1 KMAEGKISV
10 SEDEFICSVCLDLLK
25 DPVTLHCGHNYCMD
39 CIKTYWDRNEDTRVY
54 KCPQCRQT
62 FTPRPDLRRNTTLG
76 AVVEKLKRR
85 GDKRPYPADNPAGPG
100 DVPCDVCTERQ
111 MRAVKS
117 CLVCLASY
125 CHTHL
130 DLHNELNPGNRHKL
144 VATIGPLQERICS
157 SHEKPLEIYCRT
169 DQKCI
174 CYLCKMYEHRGHDT
188 VSAAEERT
196 EKQKQLGVTQTQ
208 TQQRLQNKKK
218 KKKELRQA
226 VNSLRSSAKTNIKD
240 PVRILHPL
248 ICFIERKCSDIRQ
261 LIRAQERGAVNQAE
275 GLLVQ
280 LEQEITELKRRNDEL
295 NQLSHTEDHIHFLQN
310 LQSLCVFP
318 GAEDSPH
325 VTANPYFSPEIVKE
339 ALSGLK
345 EQLED
350 ICKGGFDKISRTG
363 ATVPVHE
370 NCLVT
375 MEANVYLSRP
385 LQPEGAPSLSCLLF
399 PVLCCPSGVSLS
411 LGLYISGSFICL
423 RSALTF
429 GCPETCLAPGRPMSA
444 TCGHSVREQCK
455 GYQSAHT
462 GNERGHDYRPPN
474 RQHFHMR
481 IRPCRSILPSDT
493 QCDFC
498 HLTLDLNTAHRDL
511 CLSEG
516 NRKVCWSEEEQNYPD
531 SPERFDSWRQLLC
544 REGLSGMC
552 FYWEVQWS
560 GIGVYISVTY
570 KGISRK
576 GEGDDDCRLGHND
589 KSWSL
594 FCSGSSCC
602 FLHSK
607 ENTTVTVPPSS
618 RIGVYLDHVA
628 GNLSFYNVSGD
639 TVTLLHRVQTSFSEP
654 LYPGFGVGYGLIFIS
669 SSVTL
674 CQLE

>member
-1 KMAEGKISV
+1 MAEGKIPV
-10 SEDEFICSVCLDLLK
+10 SQDEFICSVCLDLLK
-25 DPVTLHCGHNYCMD
+25 GPVTLHCGHNYCME

-62 FTPRPDLRRNTTLG
+62 FTPRPDLRRNTTLA

-100 DVPCDVCTERQ
+100 DVPCDVCNERQ

-130 DLHNELNPGNRHKL
+130 DLHYELNPGNRHKL
-144 VATIGPLQERICS
+144 VDTIGPLQERICS

-208 TQQRLQNKKK
+208 TQQRLQNKMK

-226 VNSLRSSAKTNIKD
+226 VNSLSSSAQANIKD
-240 PVRILHPL
+240 PVRILHAL
-248 ICFIERKCSDIRQ
+248 IRFIDGKCSDIRH
-261 LIRAQERGAVNQAE
+261 LIRAQEREAVNQAE

-310 LQSLCVFP
+310 VQSLCVFP

-325 VTANPYFSPEIVKE
+325 ITVNPYFSPEIVKE

-350 ICKGGFDKISRTG
+350 ICKGGFDKISRT
-363 ATVPVHE
+363 VSH
-370 NCLVT
+370 
-375 MEANVYLSRP
+375 VYS
-385 LQPEGAPSLSCLLF
+385 LQAPEPRTRAELLN
-399 PVLCCPSGVSLS
+399 
-411 LGLYISGSFICL
+411 Y
-423 RSALTF
+423 
-429 GCPETCLAPGRPMSA
+429 
-444 TCGHSVREQCK
+444 
-455 GYQSAHT
+455 
-462 GNERGHDYRPPN
+462 
-474 RQHFHMR
+474 
-481 IRPCRSILPSDT
+481 
-493 QCDFC
+493 FC
-498 HLTLDLNTAHRDL
+498 HLTLELNTAHRDL

-576 GEGDDDCRLGHND
+576 GDGDDDCRLGHND

-607 ENTTVTVPPSS
+607 ENTAVTVPPSS
-618 RIGVYLDHVA
+618 RIGVYVDHVA
-628 GNLSFYNVSGD
+628 GTLSFYNVSGD
-639 TVTLLHRVQTSFSEP
+639 TVALLHRVQTSFSEP

-669 SSVTL
+669 SSVAL